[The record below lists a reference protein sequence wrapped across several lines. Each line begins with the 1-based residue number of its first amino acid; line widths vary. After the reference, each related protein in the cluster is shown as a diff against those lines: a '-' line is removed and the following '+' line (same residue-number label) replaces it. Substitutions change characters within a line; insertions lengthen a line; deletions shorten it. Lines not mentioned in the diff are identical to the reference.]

1 MPIGIWYSLECD
13 YTGFVH
19 DREMDDGRHMITVHM
34 RVKGVPVVVE
44 TLDPENYMT
53 LFRVKMD
60 YLYVQKFI
68 VNITE

>member
-1 MPIGIWYSLECD
+1 
-13 YTGFVH
+13 
-19 DREMDDGRHMITVHM
+19 MDDGRHMITVHM

-53 LFRVKMD
+53 LFIVKMD